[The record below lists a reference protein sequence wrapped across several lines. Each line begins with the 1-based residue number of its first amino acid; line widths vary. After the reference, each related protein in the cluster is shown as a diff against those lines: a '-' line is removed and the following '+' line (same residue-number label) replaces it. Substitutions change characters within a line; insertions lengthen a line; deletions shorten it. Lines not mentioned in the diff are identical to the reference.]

1 MNKPLKWLY
10 AGVAALGIA
19 ALSAFAWYAQQ
30 PSSPKPMAEKAAAA
44 DAAQAKPT
52 GGNGGANR
60 GGSGVG
66 GAPIAVEVVK
76 VSVVGLQE
84 DLRATGTL
92 QSNNA
97 VMLRPEVAGRITRIN
112 FSDGQP
118 VKKGQLLLAFDSA
131 VARAEVQQVEAELRI
146 AKANLQRN
154 TELAQQRFI
163 AERVREESAANVQVL
178 EAKLALVQARLDKLE
193 IRAPFS
199 GMMGI
204 ANVSVGDYV
213 KDGVDIAL
221 LQDISVV
228 KVDFRI
234 PERFLGQ
241 VKQGQTLEV
250 AVDAYLKESFQA
262 RVDAIDPQVESSGR
276 SVLLRGR
283 ITNPD
288 YRLKPGMFARVR
300 LVLAERGDAI
310 MVPEEALVPHGQEM
324 TVWKVV
330 DGKAQRT
337 PVKTGLR
344 REAQVEVTEGLQA
357 EDVVVVA
364 GQVRLNRDGAAVRVT
379 NAEKLPTA
387 VASKPAGN
395 RSVVTN

>member
-1 MNKPLKWLY
+1 MNKPRKLLY

-19 ALSAFAWYAQQ
+19 ALSGYAWYAQQ
-30 PSSPKPMAEKAAAA
+30 QPASPKPVAEVTASPDAAKAKAA
-44 DAAQAKPT
+44 
-52 GGNGGANR
+52 GSGNGG
-60 GGSGVG
+60 GGG
-66 GAPIAVEVVK
+66 GGPVAVEVAR
-76 VSVVGLQE
+76 VSVVDLQE
-84 DLRATGTL
+84 DIRANGTL

-112 FSDGQP
+112 FTDGQR
-118 VKKGQLLLAFDSA
+118 VSKGQLLLAFDSA

-146 AKANLQRN
+146 AKANLKRN

-163 AERVREESAANVQVL
+163 AERVRDESAANVQVL
-178 EAKLALVQARLDKLE
+178 EAKLALAQARLDKLE
-193 IRAPFS
+193 IRAPFA

-204 ANVSVGDYV
+204 SNVSVGDYV
-213 KDGVDIAL
+213 KDGVDIAH
-221 LQDISVV
+221 LQDISQV

-234 PERFLGQ
+234 PERYLGQ
-241 VKQGQTLEV
+241 VKRGQILEV
-250 AVDAYLKESFQA
+250 AVDAYPRENFQA

-283 ITNPD
+283 IANAD

-300 LVLAERGDAI
+300 LVLAERGEAI

-324 TVWKVV
+324 TVWKVL

-344 REAQVEVTEGLQA
+344 REAQVEITEGLTA
-357 EDVVVVA
+357 EEVVVIA
-364 GQVRLNRDGAAVRVT
+364 GQVRLNRDGTPVRVT
-379 NAEKLPTA
+379 NADKLPTSM
-387 VASKPAGN
+387 ASRPPGN
-395 RSVVTN
+395 RAVVTN

>member
-1 MNKPLKWLY
+1 MNKPRKSLY

-30 PSSPKPMAEKAAAA
+30 PASPSPLAEATAAPDATKAKSAV
-44 DAAQAKPT
+44 
-52 GGNGGANR
+52 GGGG
-60 GGSGVG
+60 GGG
-66 GAPIAVEVVK
+66 GAPVAVEVAK
-76 VSVVGLQE
+76 VSIVGLQE

-92 QSNNA
+92 QSNDA

-112 FSDGQP
+112 FTDGQS

-131 VARAEVQQVEAELRI
+131 IARAEVQQVEAELRI

-154 TELAQQRFI
+154 TELAEQRFI
-163 AERVREESAANVQVL
+163 AERVREESAAAVQVL
-178 EAKLALVQARLDKLE
+178 DAKLALVQARLDKLE

-199 GMMGI
+199 GVMGI
-204 ANVSVGDYV
+204 SNVSVGDYV
-213 KDGVDIAL
+213 KDGVDIAH
-221 LQDISVV
+221 LQDISQV

-241 VKQGQTLEV
+241 VKKGQILEA
-250 AVDAYLKESFQA
+250 AVDAYPRETFQA

-283 ITNPD
+283 IANPD
-288 YRLKPGMFARVR
+288 FRLKPGMFARVR
-300 LVLAERGDAI
+300 LVLAERGEAM

-324 TVWKVV
+324 TVWKVI

-344 REAQVEVTEGLQA
+344 REAQVEITEGLQA
-357 EDVVVVA
+357 SDVIVVA
-364 GQVRLNRDGAAVRVT
+364 GQVRLNRDGTAVRVM
-379 NAEKLPTA
+379 NAEKLPTSM
-387 VASKPAGN
+387 ASKPPG
-395 RSVVTN
+395 RTPVITN